1 MTLYRNRFDII
12 ASILETAKA
21 QRVRHTDILKTASP
35 PILPIMPL
43 VDGFY
48 RYSVTFENTQSIE
61 STGHYSLVNKSF
73 HAMI

>member
-1 MTLYRNRFDII
+1 MNGWMMDIVFVV
-12 ASILETAKA
+12 SSYT
-21 QRVRHTDILKTASP
+21 P

-61 STGHYSLVNKSF
+61 STCHYSLINKSV